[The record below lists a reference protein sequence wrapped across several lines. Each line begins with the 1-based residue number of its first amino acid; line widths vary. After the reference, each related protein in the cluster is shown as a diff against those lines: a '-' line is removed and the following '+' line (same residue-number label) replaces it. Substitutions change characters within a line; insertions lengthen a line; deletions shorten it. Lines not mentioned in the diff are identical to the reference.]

1 MGVMKDYEEKM
12 DAEML
17 LGHVKSARASRYSDD
32 AEELLDQV
40 READAL
46 HPVAACRGAK
56 VTEITDEAV
65 YIDDVPFRSALL
77 VKEAKVGDTIY
88 PCLITAGRKLEELG
102 PKLDDVMLEFLNG
115 VLMTACLDD
124 GLIEISKEI
133 AGDRRDGRM
142 LMVKPGIAGSCELG
156 EQERILGMLPGAMA
170 EAGVILGD
178 DGMLRPAYSST
189 AVLYLTEGESNLCA
203 DWEDPKARAAYV
215 QDLNV
220 IAGHV

>member
-1 MGVMKDYEEKM
+1 
-12 DAEML
+12 
-17 LGHVKSARASRYSDD
+17 
-32 AEELLDQV
+32 
-40 READAL
+40 
-46 HPVAACRGAK
+46 
-56 VTEITDEAV
+56 
-65 YIDDVPFRSALL
+65 
-77 VKEAKVGDTIY
+77 
-88 PCLITAGRKLEELG
+88 
-102 PKLDDVMLEFLNG
+102 
-115 VLMTACLDD
+115 
-124 GLIEISKEI
+124 
-133 AGDRRDGRM
+133 M

-156 EQERILGMLPGAMA
+156 EQERILEMLPGAMA

>member
-1 MGVMKDYEEKM
+1 MGIMRDYEEKM
-12 DAEML
+12 DVEML
-17 LGHVKSARASRYSDD
+17 LGHIKSPRASRFSDD

-46 HPVAACRGAK
+46 HPVAVYRGAK
-56 VTEITDEAV
+56 VTEVTDEAV
-65 YIDDVPFRSALL
+65 YIDDVPFRSTLL
-77 VKEAKVGDTIY
+77 LKVAKAGDTVY
-88 PCLITAGRKLEELG
+88 PCLLTVGRKLEELG

-133 AGDRRDGRM
+133 VGDRRDGRM

-156 EQERILGMLPGAMA
+156 EQERILEMLPGAMA

-178 DGMLRPAYSST
+178 NGMLRPAYSST
-189 AVLYLTEGESNLCA
+189 AVLYLAEGENNLCA
-203 DWEDPKARAAYV
+203 DWEDPEQRAAYV
-215 QDLNV
+215 QELNV